1 MLVCFLESKPWPQ
14 QFPQVEGHVNGF
26 TFTQKSIRNPWFVLV
41 LQCFCHQ
48 ICVLWSASL
57 ATKREIVMGRI
68 WLACLVDDSWFVD
81 GLWLVELL
89 VHGCLYD
96 QNPVNFPLVHIKT
109 LTWQLFMDVHPSCSW
124 MFILPQKTI
133 FAKILKVWVHFA
145 LFSSGNPW
153 NNLRY
158 KDTTNGCYQPNSRG
172 NPQQNQTQTVPR
184 PQIFMGS

>member
-14 QFPQVEGHVNGF
+14 QFPQVEGRVNGF
-26 TFTQKSIRNPWFVLV
+26 TFTQKSIRNPWF
-41 LQCFCHQ
+41 LQWVCHQ
-48 ICVLWSASL
+48 IYVLWSASL

-96 QNPVNFPLVHIKT
+96 ESPVIFPLVHIKT
-109 LTWQLFMDVHPSCSW
+109 LTWQLFIDVHPSCSW
-124 MFILPQKTI
+124 MFILPQKPI
-133 FAKILKVWVHFA
+133 LAKIIKVWVHFA

-153 NNLRY
+153 NN
-158 KDTTNGCYQPNSRG
+158 GCYQPNSRR
-172 NPQQNQTQTVPR
+172 NPQQTQPQTIPR
-184 PQIFMGS
+184 SQMLRLHIP